1 MMKISGCVKVAK
13 TGGIVIKRVMVR
25 DVDRLIPQLG
35 ERFQLVSGECI
46 EEVLF
51 AALMSMR
58 AFERGTN
65 HAKTLGGELLLRLA
79 GTHQI
84 REAIKLRGAGN
95 GPRYLVVFGSE
106 EEAREFMR
114 KFALEELEPEHC
126 EEAKLKPIMEKTAL
140 VEAL

>member
-1 MMKISGCVKVAK
+1 MVETKE
-13 TGGIVIKRVMVR
+13 IVVKRVMVNE
-25 DVDRLIPQLG
+25 VEKLIPHLG
-35 ERFQLVSGECI
+35 GRVQLVSGECI

-51 AALMSMR
+51 AALISMR

-65 HAKTLGGELLLRLA
+65 RAKTLGGELLLRLE

-106 EEAREFMR
+106 EDAERFVR
-114 KFALEELEPEHC
+114 KFGLEELEPEHC
-126 EEAKLKPIMEKTAL
+126 DKDVLKPLMEKAAL